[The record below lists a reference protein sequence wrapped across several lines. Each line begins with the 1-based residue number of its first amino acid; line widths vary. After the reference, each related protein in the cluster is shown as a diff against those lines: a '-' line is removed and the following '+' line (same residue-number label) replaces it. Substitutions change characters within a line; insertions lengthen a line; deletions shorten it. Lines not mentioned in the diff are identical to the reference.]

1 MRPGRFFFS
10 EIKNTQAFFALFFFY
25 CLGML
30 SILRADRLYLDDM
43 GRALYAYADWAP
55 AGRPMAE
62 LLSWIFFLGVGTV
75 DASPVTQILAAA
87 ELALAALLLCRALG
101 FGFSPFVLAACI
113 PIGLSPYGLEN
124 LSYKFDAPF
133 MALSQLLCVLP
144 FLCLRRGGRAGGK
157 GFFPISVLCL
167 FSSASIY
174 QAGMNLYPAVAL
186 FICLR
191 AFIAGAGG
199 KGFARLILRFALPFS
214 LAALGYALQ
223 VSCWL
228 TGEQYGDYVARHCAI
243 PSFWR
248 LPGKMFANTGDY
260 LSLLYGDWG
269 ENSLGALLLLLFF
282 CFCAVFLR
290 RAARGRGCSA
300 ISGGRSTARGLMGRC
315 SVILALIFCFLLSP
329 LGVQAPLEFPV
340 WSPRTFCAFGTVLA
354 LMLLSLHPGRKSG
367 NCAKISAGFL
377 AGFVSLQLLLFAS
390 LYGNM
395 LSVQN
400 DWEDL
405 QLARLAPV
413 IWAFKEEKGLDRVIF
428 TNSAGYSPLMS
439 GIGRRFPLIRR
450 MTVVPLTRN
459 MRWGYEQLKIYG
471 AAVRAGKPLPE
482 DAQLVL
488 YKDTPYF
495 RLEECP
501 GAAAVVT
508 FKNIE

>member
-10 EIKNTQAFFALFFFY
+10 EIKSAQAFFALFFFY

-43 GRALYAYADWAP
+43 GRALYAYTDWAP

-62 LLSWIFFLGVGTV
+62 LLSCIFFLGAGTV
-75 DASPVTQILAAA
+75 DASPITQILAAA

-144 FLCLRRGGRAGGK
+144 FLRLRRGGRAGGK
-157 GFFPISVLCL
+157 GFFPVSVLCL

-174 QAGMNLYPAVAL
+174 QAGLNVYPAVAL

-191 AFIAGAGG
+191 ALIAGAGG
-199 KGFARLILRFALPFS
+199 RSLARLILRFVLPFS
-214 LAALGYALQ
+214 LATLGYAFQ
-223 VSCWL
+223 VSYWL
-228 TGEQYGDYVARHCAI
+228 TGEQYGDYVARHCVT

-248 LPGKMFANTGDY
+248 LPGGVVANIGDY

-269 ENSLGALLLLLFF
+269 GNSLGGLLLLLFF
-282 CFCAVFLR
+282 CFCATFLR
-290 RAARGRGCSA
+290 RAARGRKGFTV
-300 ISGGRSTARGLMGRC
+300 SGGRNFVRGFMSRGG
-315 SVILALIFCFLLSP
+315 VILALIFCFLLSP
-329 LGVQAPLEFPV
+329 LGVQALLEFPV
-340 WSPRTFCAFGTVLA
+340 WSPRTFCAFGTILT

-367 NCAKISAGFL
+367 NCAKISAGLL
-377 AGFVSLQLLLFAS
+377 AGFVGLQLLLFAS

-395 LSVQN
+395 LSAQN
-400 DWEDL
+400 EWEDL

-413 IWAFKEEKGLDRVIF
+413 IRAFKEEKGLDRVIF
-428 TNSAGYSPLMS
+428 TNSAGYSPLMFR
-439 GIGRRFPLIRR
+439 IGRRFPLIRR

-459 MRWGYEQLKIYG
+459 MRWGYEQLRIYG
-471 AAVRAGKPLPE
+471 APVREGWALPE
-482 DAQLVL
+482 DARLVL
-488 YKDTPYF
+488 YRDTPYF
-495 RLEECP
+495 RIEECP